1 VTTEPSL
8 IDAYCDLVPRAAAD
22 PQEIGG
28 FTLFVGRPGRT
39 YYARPTIGSSAP
51 PTRDDIAAVLQ
62 RQRELGVPQEL
73 EWVHE
78 TSPGLAET
86 VRAAGLSVREL
97 PLMMLRAPIVARV
110 PDGYRIRVL
119 PADDPSL
126 PAALAAIGVA
136 FGTPGTDLGAVGIT
150 ERDSAIA
157 EGHDPGVQATIDQIR
172 EGLFVLFAADA
183 DAGPVA
189 GGSHSP
195 RGSATEITGVATL
208 PTHRRR
214 GLGGAV
220 TLALCAEAKA
230 AGVDHCFLSAGSAAV
245 ARVYARV
252 GFVRVGT
259 SCLAE
264 PSSPAVPA

>member
-1 VTTEPSL
+1 MTTEPSL
-8 IDAYCDLVPRAAAD
+8 INAYCDLVPRAAAD
-22 PQEIGG
+22 PEDVGG

-51 PTRDDIAAVLQ
+51 PTRNDIETVLR
-62 RQRELGVPQEL
+62 RQRELGVPLEF

-78 TSPGLAET
+78 TSPELRGIAH
-86 VRAAGLSVREL
+86 AAGLSVREL
-97 PLMMLRAPIVARV
+97 PLMALRAIVPTGV

-119 PADDPSL
+119 PAEDPSV

-136 FGTPGTDLGAVGIT
+136 FGTPGTDLGAVGTT

-157 EGHDPGVQATIDQIR
+157 DGHDPGVQATTDQIR
-172 EGLFVLFAADA
+172 AGLFVLVAAHS

-195 RGSATEITGVATL
+195 RGSVTEITGVATL

-214 GLGGAV
+214 GLGAAV
-220 TLALCAEAKA
+220 TLALCADARG
-230 AGVDHCFLSAGSAAV
+230 AGVQLCFLSAGSDDV

-264 PSSPAVPA
+264 PGSPAGQE